1 MNKILAVLA
10 AITLASITSPV
21 KADEV
26 MDYTDYNKPS
36 WENGFGELDSG
47 MLVTW
52 QVVEADELISLAS
65 KGISV

>member
-26 MDYTDYNKPS
+26 MDYTDYNNQVGK
-36 WENGFGELDSG
+36 
-47 MLVTW
+47 MVLVN
-52 QVVEADELISLAS
+52 
-65 KGISV
+65 